1 MNIFSVIYIL
11 LTTLYLINLA
21 KYNYNTIV
29 FAFASF
35 ILLYHLYSDL
45 NTGRLPSYHR
55 LDISL
60 KKKFSFSKFN
70 ELEISTGLTNVYN
83 RKNIFYYNRVDAIRV
98 NQLPIIPSL
107 GVSWKF

>member
-1 MNIFSVIYIL
+1 MELWFWFPFTKTQAYYEELNLNNNLNQIFEFSNG
-11 LTTLYLINLA
+11 NLG
-21 KYNYNTIV
+21 I
-29 FAFASF
+29 
-35 ILLYHLYSDL
+35 LYSDL

-70 ELEISTGLTNVYN
+70 ELEISAGLTNVYN

-107 GVSWKF
+107 GISWKF